1 MNKGHHFL
9 EDFGVVFLS
18 FRSLVATPGSQR
30 QEIQTNIVFF
40 FWHACEPMQVA
51 SGNIGPQDAVTL
63 SLVAVFP
70 HINQF

>member
-9 EDFGVVFLS
+9 EDFRVVFLS

-30 QEIQTNIVFF
+30 QEIQKNIVFF
-40 FWHACEPMQVA
+40 SGMRTNAG

-63 SLVAVFP
+63 SLVAVSP